1 MKYKDIKEG
10 YTYLYDVPNVYH
22 NTEDCIFKVLV
33 IGKSSSLFSKN
44 IICKPYVGDSLMFS
58 EQIGVIN
65 VNSKDI
71 YPYDPLSNV
80 VIRYPQNIP
89 VFNAMDRNLI
99 IKLVEMALSAKNRN
113 QFTNQELTSLIS
125 LTEKINFYEKIN
137 SN

>member
-22 NTEDCIFKVLV
+22 NTEDYIFKVLV
-33 IGKSSSLFSKN
+33 IGKSLSLFSKN
-44 IICKPYVGDSLMFS
+44 IICKPYIGDSLMLS

>member
-1 MKYKDIKEG
+1 
-10 YTYLYDVPNVYH
+10 
-22 NTEDCIFKVLV
+22 
-33 IGKSSSLFSKN
+33 
-44 IICKPYVGDSLMFS
+44 MFS

-71 YPYDPLSNV
+71 YPYDPSSNV
-80 VIRYPQNIP
+80 VIRYPENIP